1 MAEFTNIATP
11 IREVLGGSDITVWTA
26 DNLRKCSSHRFSQA
40 QRRPRRASPF
50 GKQDHASSSSPQARP
65 AVGCYQEIATII
77 DHMGQMSAVAQ
88 GLGAVITT
96 TERLQNNPDHFLFI
110 AANSSSA
117 LGIIKFGRKK
127 LFHRTSNGSVN
138 EITPMCVL
146 DFYVSERCQRQGVGS
161 ALFNFALQHLRVEPY
176 QLGYDRPSIKFL
188 SFLHKHHQLSQYEAQ
203 NNNFVVFHD
212 YFVRGEQDVGG
223 GSDSGGGRRGGRRM
237 VGAASSRGAVP
248 TEAKSTK
255 SATTT
260 TTTTTKVEASKY
272 SSWFDQREV
281 EQRSMLEEE
290 EEAFVEQQSLTR
302 QQQQAESQVLSPM
315 STSGNYAVSSNSHI
329 GKQHGGSRGGGGG
342 GSSYGAAH
350 TPQEQR
356 LQEDSRY
363 QHLQHTG
370 NMLQWPQE
378 GAREMQDGSTRVQL
392 QQQQEEEEQRQQQ
405 QQQQQQNKRDPVVS
419 SRNYFASGAARSN
432 RGAFSQLAN
441 APNSYGGGSGG
452 GSPSRST
459 NLW

>member
-1 MAEFTNIATP
+1 
-11 IREVLGGSDITVWTA
+11 
-26 DNLRKCSSHRFSQA
+26 
-40 QRRPRRASPF
+40 
-50 GKQDHASSSSPQARP
+50 
-65 AVGCYQEIATII
+65 
-77 DHMGQMSAVAQ
+77 
-88 GLGAVITT
+88 
-96 TERLQNNPDHFLFI
+96 
-110 AANSSSA
+110 
-117 LGIIKFGRKK
+117 
-127 LFHRTSNGSVN
+127 
-138 EITPMCVL
+138 
-146 DFYVSERCQRQGVGS
+146 
-161 ALFNFALQHLRVEPY
+161 
-176 QLGYDRPSIKFL
+176 
-188 SFLHKHHQLSQYEAQ
+188 
-203 NNNFVVFHD
+203 
-212 YFVRGEQDVGG
+212 
-223 GSDSGGGRRGGRRM
+223 
-237 VGAASSRGAVP
+237 
-248 TEAKSTK
+248 
-255 SATTT
+255 
-260 TTTTTKVEASKY
+260 
-272 SSWFDQREV
+272 
-281 EQRSMLEEE
+281 MLEEE

-342 GSSYGAAH
+342 GSSYGSYGAAH